1 MPTSKDFSVEDEA
14 YLSAVAAEPKMTMDE
29 VGADIET
36 HGHVPVSP
44 ETATQDPFTAK
55 GSLANALDEAISAD
69 TDLES
74 TVVTRDNNDEP
85 LKDPTD
91 DFRDETKGEVE
102 GTTDTPQNLL
112 QPFPPNEVN
121 GNLKDTASSEPTVQQ
136 DSAVHVKDSLAEAL
150 DSIAMDGAEEI
161 EKKPPI
167 GKDPEPDLA
176 DYSEETASAMKYK
189 PPQMPTSMGGDE
201 EKPDANGLVYVTATF
216 TVDPDKYVSNNYR
229 PTNMGAMPSPEA
241 DLSKA
246 VSAYK
251 KPAADP
257 NEEAAMSDLGSPEAK
272 ESAAQADEPTE
283 QEEKQAAREADKEV
297 EKEEEANE
305 EEVVV
310 AETGE
315 IIPEGKGRGKG
326 TEDEAPD
333 KVVLD
338 YATFID
344 GSSFMCFDEVSDIDY
359 TKIAM
364 DAGPK
369 KPVTRAN
376 CQTTFAQ
383 CRAKNPL
390 FCRFHGPKLLEADI
404 RTAIKATVGTGCVVS
419 VTKDKNSKNKFTFR
433 LTVGCPPSKKKM
445 VEKMVHMYLTQNP
458 GISSSTEDWNLAG
471 KHKQTMEFE
480 MDLLRADKPPEK
492 ADLKGQKAVITTKAD
507 KAKHTVQSV
516 VGETAPSLEKKAAKG
531 EKWQTVDE
539 GVENEWA
546 DLVDKY
552 VHKSLLANNEEFMD
566 NFSKIAN
573 SFDAA
578 HDNGDAEGLKKAL
591 EDFKDEIGKYNLKT
605 GEKIYG
611 ATETETATGGETAEA
626 AETVGETEPQSPV
639 QATEGNPPEG
649 TDEGAEPAVTEGEVQ
664 DFFGPAFAK
673 GASKQQMLDNF
684 MELANKGTVGGKD
697 PQGFLKPMTKM
708 LQNRMRA
715 SGADHPMTKALVK
728 AGVPLPE
735 GMEGATSG
743 GVNGE
748 TQSKIDAELHSQID
762 KITDPNN
769 KDVTLDDVAQA
780 FDALQ
785 KEYKAL
791 GGGALTN
798 AFEYAVD
805 TKVDPVGADAL
816 YHFQVAKNNKD
827 IEGLKK
833 SLKLLKDGV
842 EAYSTF
848 EEEGEGDGE
857 GGDSNEEEEA
867 APPTLEKKPK
877 GKAKPKGAD
886 YAKPKGKTNFAQ
898 PPVDDEAEFDK
909 IVNEAENK
917 GLFENNDF
925 QKAYEG
931 IFFDGKTDIAGKVAA
946 MKDLMA
952 KYEGGASGGA
962 DGAKGGGE
970 TVLPAINASA
980 KGNGGAD
987 SSQGPSGG
995 DATSAEGMSHTTPE
1009 TADKEEQFNGAV
1021 KQYQGIAKDAEDSKA
1036 LVDNEVF
1043 IAMQTAQTDLDD
1055 CKAALNELDELDQ
1068 KMVYLE
1074 SEGNDFVVDAVAV
1087 ESVKS
1092 AIATAEGAYADAV
1105 DKFTASVKDCEDK
1118 LKAYKA
1124 KKMDIVKGEK
1134 ADAVEQTVFAVAESL
1149 YPMSEYP
1156 QGPGEDVESA
1166 KDLALNL
1173 VDKTEAEVKRMVGEE
1188 SGDELAKKHNLEGFV
1203 TSAIA
1208 AASEFDQAMGAF
1220 KDAMDNGDANAIS
1233 EAAEDIEGK
1242 GIVVKAQFGALKI
1255 ALDKAKAEAAEMKKL
1270 KAAKE
1275 GLATGGNGGDSNGG
1289 TSKKPV
1295 EPFDFDSWQKGQQA
1309 QAQPQAKTLSADE
1322 KKAKLASMSPKQK
1335 MSVAIQY
1342 LKKQIAAN
1350 PPNKSELEAKLQ
1362 KAEALFAKL
1371 GK

>member
-1 MPTSKDFSVEDEA
+1 MPISKDFSVEDDA

-74 TVVTRDNNDEP
+74 TVVTRDDNDEP

-121 GNLKDTASSEPTVQQ
+121 GNLKDTGSLVPTVQQ

-150 DSIAMDGAEEI
+150 NSIAMDGAEEI
-161 EKKPPI
+161 ERKPPI

-176 DYSEETASAMKYK
+176 DYSEENASAMKYK
-189 PPQMPTSMGGDE
+189 PPQMPTSMGGEE

-315 IIPEGKGRGKG
+315 IIPKGKGRGKG

-471 KHKQTMEFE
+471 KHKQTMEFA

-507 KAKHTVQSV
+507 KAKNTVQSV

-611 ATETETATGGETAEA
+611 ATETATGGETAEA
-626 AETVGETEPQSPV
+626 AETVGESDQDEESWKMDDELAWK
-639 QATEGNPPEG
+639 QAVSEEAQKQVESENKGGGEG
-649 TDEGAEPAVTEGEVQ
+649 GAEPAVTEGDVV
-664 DFFGPAFAK
+664 DFFGAAFAK
-673 GASKQQMLDNF
+673 GASRQQMLDNF

-697 PQGFLKPMTKM
+697 PQGFLKPLTKM
-708 LQNRMRA
+708 IQNRMRA

-735 GMEGATSG
+735 GMEG
-743 GVNGE
+743 
-748 TQSKIDAELHSQID
+748 
-762 KITDPNN
+762 
-769 KDVTLDDVAQA
+769 
-780 FDALQ
+780 
-785 KEYKAL
+785 
-791 GGGALTN
+791 
-798 AFEYAVD
+798 
-805 TKVDPVGADAL
+805 
-816 YHFQVAKNNKD
+816 
-827 IEGLKK
+827 
-833 SLKLLKDGV
+833 
-842 EAYSTF
+842 
-848 EEEGEGDGE
+848 GE

-877 GKAKPKGAD
+877 GKAKPTGAD
-886 YAKPKGKTNFAQ
+886 YAKPKGKTNFEH

-946 MKDLMA
+946 MKELMA

-962 DGAKGGGE
+962 EGAKGGGE

-980 KGNGGAD
+980 KGNGGDD

-1055 CKAALNELDELDQ
+1055 CKVALSELDELDQ

-1173 VDKTEAEVKRMVGEE
+1173 VDKTEAEIKRMVGEE
-1188 SGDELAKKHNLEGFV
+1188 SGDELAKKHLLEGFV

-1255 ALDKAKAEAAEMKKL
+1255 ALDKAKAEAKEMKKL

-1275 GLATGGNGGDSNGG
+1275 GLATGGNGGEAGQSEPI
-1289 TSKKPV
+1289 K
-1295 EPFDFDSWQKGQQA
+1295 PFDFAAWQKEQQSIA
-1309 QAQPQAKTLSADE
+1309 PHIDDFVSSSFNHDNDFWKDAVKSILNPMHSIKLDAKLQEMLVDAIGKYKGNSDFVAKLKEGMKKKGMLSSDSSSSSSSKGKPLSEEE